1 MVNYGIFLTKFLDSD
16 TSSLMSRELRVALI
30 EQFGGEEA
38 FLEDYDHVAY
48 HGIEGI
54 SESFYSTSISIGE
67 FYEKNKEQIKLALK
81 EFAANSNLDSA
92 VALVDSQSNLRDKHD
107 TNLDDIAD
115 AIYGSGNTSDG
126 FTYQNEVVIAWI
138 VDTCGAELC
147 RDYQN
152 FMSQNVND
160 M

>member
-30 EQFGGEEA
+30 EQFGGEDA
-38 FLEDYDHVAY
+38 FLEDYDHVAC

-54 SESFYSTSISIGE
+54 SESFYSSSISE
-67 FYEKNKEQIKLALK
+67 FYEKNKEQVKLALK
-81 EFAANSNLDSA
+81 EFAANIDLDSA
-92 VALVDSQSNLRDKHD
+92 VALVDTQSNLRNKHD

-115 AIYGSGNTSDG
+115 AIYGSGNTPDG
-126 FTYQNEVVIAWI
+126 LTYQNEVVIAWI
-138 VDTCGAELC
+138 IDTCGAELC

-160 M
+160 I